1 MTAGEVKCKVG
12 SPFRLFGQPEFN
24 TPRKDTLS
32 FGSGHS
38 ENDV

>member
-12 SPFRLFGQPEFN
+12 SPFRLFGQAEFN
-24 TPRKDTLS
+24 TPRKDTLG